1 MARDEREMGSEVAWT
16 VWQPKA
22 GVGLLGVLL
31 PYVATGGRVLMGW
44 VGVFAPY
51 GFSIGTARKA
61 TTDGGRDLMSLFTTS
76 TTSYSRHYWWCYLL
90 MYKD

>member
-31 PYVATGGRVLMGW
+31 PYFAKGVSVLNGVGGCLCPLHI
-44 VGVFAPY
+44 FY
-51 GFSIGTARKA
+51 
-61 TTDGGRDLMSLFTTS
+61 
-76 TTSYSRHYWWCYLL
+76 
-90 MYKD
+90 